1 MVLGQKHGK
10 KILWIVL
17 IIQILSVIGIVMLPA
32 HRRNPDFYTE
42 LKGEG
47 SAPLFQLQKTSD
59 EENPEVYT
67 EEIPLTAGEYI
78 VTVHYSCSSS
88 GNLISILSD
97 TLDSENVGRTRWT
110 ILDPKTDSASVAF
123 SLEQDVPDNKIVVVC
138 KDKEGLEISSISV
151 KNLNTAVPFR
161 VQTAA
166 RIATWLFFCVLIDL
180 FLYLYLNYPE
190 RRRSYTVLILITVV
204 VSLRMIVPVHYLPFG
219 DDLFFHINR
228 IFGIRDGIARGVP
241 WVKIQQNWYNGYG
254 YAVGVYYGD
263 TLLYLP
269 AIFNLSGLHIHA
281 SYKLFIFLMHLLT
294 AFSAYFCFRRMYGD
308 NIGCVSS
315 IVYSFLFFRWVDVYH
330 RSAIGEFCAITF
342 LPFLIYAVYL
352 LWKDRY
358 KESALM
364 FVIGFSGVLHS
375 HVLTCELAIFL
386 VFLLLICSP
395 KKTFQKKRI
404 LSLLVSAFW
413 VVLVNLSYIVPFID
427 IAMSRSIN
435 AMKSTA
441 NKKYGFLHQISSAR
455 LNLLILIAFIP
466 VLVSLLFAIVK
477 VYKEK
482 FLSSKEQTKQKEE
495 KTSCF
500 SIRVLLI
507 LTTVFLFMS
516 SPVFP
521 WKIIVNAGP
530 IGALFVSLQFPW
542 RFLTLAGILAAVIVC
557 EILSGVDATEKAGQL
572 IWMCLILFMVLPGF
586 FYSFSGYEKVSAA
599 SFSTT
604 GSTLLSRWNSQ
615 HEYLIEGTDVNDL
628 SPEYHTSGDVKIT
641 AYEKDGT
648 SVDFSYDT
656 TSGGAIDLPVF
667 NYPHYQASVE
677 NGGDLPISDGENH
690 RIRIDLPS
698 GTNGTVHVRFH
709 TPILWIL
716 SLIVT
721 LLAWGSLF
729 GYWFY
734 TRKIRFPK
742 PKKNEISS

>member
-1 MVLGQKHGK
+1 
-10 KILWIVL
+10 
-17 IIQILSVIGIVMLPA
+17 
-32 HRRNPDFYTE
+32 
-42 LKGEG
+42 
-47 SAPLFQLQKTSD
+47 
-59 EENPEVYT
+59 
-67 EEIPLTAGEYI
+67 
-78 VTVHYSCSSS
+78 
-88 GNLISILSD
+88 
-97 TLDSENVGRTRWT
+97 
-110 ILDPKTDSASVAF
+110 
-123 SLEQDVPDNKIVVVC
+123 
-138 KDKEGLEISSISV
+138 
-151 KNLNTAVPFR
+151 
-161 VQTAA
+161 
-166 RIATWLFFCVLIDL
+166 
-180 FLYLYLNYPE
+180 
-190 RRRSYTVLILITVV
+190 
-204 VSLRMIVPVHYLPFG
+204 
-219 DDLFFHINR
+219 
-228 IFGIRDGIARGVP
+228 
-241 WVKIQQNWYNGYG
+241 
-254 YAVGVYYGD
+254 
-263 TLLYLP
+263 
-269 AIFNLSGLHIHA
+269 
-281 SYKLFIFLMHLLT
+281 
-294 AFSAYFCFRRMYGD
+294 
-308 NIGCVSS
+308 
-315 IVYSFLFFRWVDVYH
+315 
-330 RSAIGEFCAITF
+330 
-342 LPFLIYAVYL
+342 
-352 LWKDRY
+352 
-358 KESALM
+358 M

-375 HVLTCELAIFL
+375 HVLSCELAIFL

-435 AMKSTA
+435 AMKSSA

-495 KTSCF
+495 KSSCF

-656 TSGGAIDLPVF
+656 GP
-667 NYPHYQASVE
+667 
-677 NGGDLPISDGENH
+677 
-690 RIRIDLPS
+690 
-698 GTNGTVHVRFH
+698 
-709 TPILWIL
+709 
-716 SLIVT
+716 T
-721 LLAWGSLF
+721 LAQCQ
-729 GYWFY
+729 
-734 TRKIRFPK
+734 RH
-742 PKKNEISS
+742 

>member
-1 MVLGQKHGK
+1 MALGKQRSK

-32 HRRNPDFYTE
+32 HRQNPSFSME
-42 LKGEG
+42 LKGDG
-47 SAPLFQLQKTSD
+47 DTPLMQLKKT
-59 EENPEVYT
+59 EEEEDPEVYS
-67 EEIPLTAGEYI
+67 EEISLAAGEYL
-78 VTVHYSCSSS
+78 VKVNYVCTS
-88 GNLISILSD
+88 GKNEISIQSE
-97 TLDSENVGRTRWT
+97 TLDSERVGRTRWAL
-110 ILDPKTDSASVAF
+110 LDPQSNTAEIAF
-123 SLEQDVPDNKIVVVC
+123 SIEHDVPDVRILTVC
-138 KDKEGLEISSISV
+138 KDKEGLKVDSISIESI
-151 KNLNTAVPFR
+151 NTSVPYA

-166 RIATWLFFCVLIDL
+166 RIITCLFFSVLIDL
-180 FLYLYLNYPE
+180 FLYLYLRYPK
-190 RRRSYTVLILITVV
+190 RRRSYTVLILLTVI
-204 VSLRMIVPVHYLPFG
+204 VSLRMIVPADYLPFG
-219 DDLFFHINR
+219 DDIFFHINR
-228 IFGIRDGIARGVP
+228 IFGIRDGITRGIP
-241 WVKIQQNWYNGYG
+241 WVKIQQNWYNGHG

-269 AIFNLSGLHIHA
+269 AVFNLSGLHIHT

-294 AFSAYFCFRRMYGD
+294 VFSAYFCFRRMYGE

-330 RSAIGEFCAITF
+330 RAAVGEFCAIAF

-352 LWKDRY
+352 LWEDRY

-395 KKTFQKKRI
+395 KKTFQKKRM
-404 LSLLVSAFW
+404 LSLLVSACW
-413 VVLVNLSYIVPFID
+413 VALVNLSYIVPFID
-427 IAMSRSIN
+427 IALSRSIN

-466 VLVSLLFAIVK
+466 VLVSLLVALVK
-477 VYKEK
+477 IYKEK
-482 FLSSKEQTKQKEE
+482 FLSEKEE
-495 KTSCF
+495 NARKKEKPSCF
-500 SIRVLLI
+500 SIRVILI
-507 LTTVFLFMS
+507 LTTVFLLAS
-516 SPVFP
+516 SSVFP
-521 WKIIVNAGP
+521 WKLIVNAGP
-530 IGALFVSLQFPW
+530 IGSLFVSLQFPW
-542 RFLTLAGILAAVIVC
+542 RFLTLAGILATVIVC
-557 EILSGVDATEKAGQL
+557 EVLSGVDATEKTGQL
-572 IWMCLILFMVLPGF
+572 IWICLILFMVLPGF
-586 FYSFSGYEKVSAA
+586 FYSITGYTKVKNA
-599 SFSTT
+599 SFSFT
-604 GSTLLSRWNSQ
+604 GSAIQSRWNSQ

-628 SPEYHTSGDVKIT
+628 SPEYYTSGDVKIT

-648 SVDFSYDT
+648 SVDFSYEAV
-656 TSGGAIDLPVF
+656 SGGSIDLPVF

-677 NGGDLPISDGENH
+677 NGGELPISDGSNH

-698 GTNGTVHVRFH
+698 GSKGSVHVSFR
-709 TPILWIL
+709 TPVLWIL
-716 SLIVT
+716 SLIVS